1 MIKFFR
7 KIRYNLMEQNKTS
20 KYFKYAIGEI
30 VLVVIGILI
39 ALSINNWNEKRKEAL
54 QEISILKNLQTDLK
68 TDLEGISYQIVLK
81 EGMIKDYKNCLE
93 ILSEK
98 KEGTKE
104 EITKKFQLHEKDTG
118 SADVQIAI
126 LTERI
131 AELTEHLKRAPK
143 DHNSRLS
150 LLKLVG
156 QRRRLL
162 DYLNSTDTSRYQALI
177 TKLKLRR

>member
-1 MIKFFR
+1 MSLDK
-7 KIRYNLMEQNKTS
+7 
-20 KYFKYAIGEI
+20 
-30 VLVVIGILI
+30 
-39 ALSINNWNEKRKEAL
+39 
-54 QEISILKNLQTDLK
+54 
-68 TDLEGISYQIVLK
+68 
-81 EGMIKDYKNCLE
+81 
-93 ILSEK
+93 
-98 KEGTKE
+98 GTKE

-131 AELTEHLKRAPK
+131 TELTDHLKRSPK

-162 DYLNSTDTSRYQALI
+162 DYLNSTDTKRYQALI
-177 TKLKLRR
+177 KKLKLRR

>member
-1 MIKFFR
+1 MSLDK
-7 KIRYNLMEQNKTS
+7 
-20 KYFKYAIGEI
+20 
-30 VLVVIGILI
+30 
-39 ALSINNWNEKRKEAL
+39 
-54 QEISILKNLQTDLK
+54 
-68 TDLEGISYQIVLK
+68 
-81 EGMIKDYKNCLE
+81 
-93 ILSEK
+93 
-98 KEGTKE
+98 GTKE

-143 DHNSRLS
+143 DHTSRLS

-162 DYLNSTDTSRYQALI
+162 DYLNSTDTRRYQALI

>member
-1 MIKFFR
+1 MSLDK
-7 KIRYNLMEQNKTS
+7 
-20 KYFKYAIGEI
+20 
-30 VLVVIGILI
+30 
-39 ALSINNWNEKRKEAL
+39 
-54 QEISILKNLQTDLK
+54 
-68 TDLEGISYQIVLK
+68 
-81 EGMIKDYKNCLE
+81 
-93 ILSEK
+93 
-98 KEGTKE
+98 GTKE

-131 AELTEHLKRAPK
+131 LELTEHLKRNTK
-143 DHNSRLS
+143 DHASRLG

-162 DYLNSTDTSRYQALI
+162 DYLNSTDTKRYQSLI